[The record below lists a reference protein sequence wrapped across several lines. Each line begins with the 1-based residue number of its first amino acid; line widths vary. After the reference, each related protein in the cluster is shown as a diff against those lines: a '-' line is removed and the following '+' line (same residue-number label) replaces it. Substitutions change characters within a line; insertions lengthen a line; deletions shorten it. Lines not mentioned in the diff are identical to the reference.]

1 MPTAERA
8 SVQQLTTTEAAVLAL
23 LAIEGECS
31 GYDLLKAVTKA
42 IGHIWS
48 PARSGLYAALP
59 RLVWL
64 GLARSRSVAQSPRPD
79 KHVYRI
85 ARDGQTALDAWL
97 ETVEPGARDTFFLK
111 LFVGGLTTPEVL
123 LRHVEQFNADT
134 EARLVEY
141 RAIERTNSNRGH
153 DWYHRHLLRHA
164 LERTE
169 QELAWADGVARALR
183 RGPR

>member
-1 MPTAERA
+1 MPTAQRTE
-8 SVQQLTTTEAAVLAL
+8 VQQLTTTEAAVLAL
-23 LAIEGECS
+23 LAIEGERS
-31 GYDLLKAVTKA
+31 GYDLLKAVTNA
-42 IGHIWS
+42 IAHIWS

-59 RLVWL
+59 RLVQL
-64 GLARSRSVAQSPRPD
+64 GLAQSRAVTQTSRPD
-79 KHVYRI
+79 KHLYRST
-85 ARDGQTALDAWL
+85 RDGRAALDAWL

-123 LRHVEQFNADT
+123 LRHVEQFIADA
-134 EARLVEY
+134 EARLDEY

-153 DWYHRHLLRHA
+153 DWYHRHLLRHG

-169 QELAWADGVARALR
+169 QELAWAEGVARALR